1 MVNTTQK
8 TQLVLCFGSSCF
20 ARGNKKMLSRI
31 QFFLEKH
38 RLTESVDFK
47 GHHCL
52 NECSKG
58 PNIMINEQ
66 IIGSITEDNIEEILE
81 RQLLKLT

>member
-1 MVNTTQK
+1 MTHTDKK
-8 TQLVLCFGSSCF
+8 TELILCFGSSCF

-38 RLTESVDFK
+38 QLSENVEFK

-52 NECSKG
+52 NECSMG
-58 PNIMINEQ
+58 PNIKINDQ
-66 IIGSITEDNIEEILE
+66 IFGGVTENNIEEILE
-81 RQLLKLT
+81 RELLKN

>member
-1 MVNTTQK
+1 MDQTTK
-8 TQLVLCFGSSCF
+8 TELVLCFGSSCF

-38 RLTESVDFK
+38 QLTEKIDFK

-58 PNIMINEQ
+58 PNIKINDR
-66 IIGSITEDNIEEILE
+66 IIGGISEANIEEILE
-81 RQLLKLT
+81 QELLNY